1 MRNKKTSIRLVQK
14 YGICSAVVAL
24 ATIASLGGAGNVK
37 AEDFTY
43 PSMYNQG
50 YFFQKFIKNEILK
63 PGSGSSSDWETS
75 THYNNGRML
84 ENVLRYLWRVEQFL
98 KKSTGQSEQL
108 YKLYEKDSLGIP
120 GPQGPMGPTGPQ
132 GLKGEQGPVGPAGP
146 RGERGPQGAQGPRGE
161 RGPAGKDGEAG
172 KPGERGPA
180 GERGPV
186 GPQGPEG
193 KPGEPGP
200 QGEQGLQ
207 GPKGDTGPQG

>member
-120 GPQGPMGPTGPQ
+120 GPQGPMGP
-132 GLKGEQGPVGPAGP
+132 AGP
-146 RGERGPQGAQGPRGE
+146 RGERGPQGAQGLRGE
-161 RGPAGKDGEAG
+161 RGPV
-172 KPGERGPA
+172 GERGPI
-180 GERGPV
+180 

-193 KPGEPGP
+193 KPG
-200 QGEQGLQ
+200 QQ
-207 GPKGDTGPQG
+207 GP

>member
-1 MRNKKTSIRLVQK
+1 MKNKKTSIRLVQK

-120 GPQGPMGPTGPQ
+120 GPQGPMGPAGPQ

-146 RGERGPQGAQGPRGE
+146 RGERGPQGA
-161 RGPAGKDGEAG
+161 
-172 KPGERGPA
+172 PG
-180 GERGPV
+180 
-186 GPQGPEG
+186 Q
-193 KPGEPGP
+193 
-200 QGEQGLQ
+200 Q
-207 GPKGDTGPQG
+207 GPKGDTGPQGAPGQQGPKGDTGPQGAPGQQGPKGDTGPQGAPGQQGPKGDTGP

>member
-24 ATIASLGGAGNVK
+24 ATIASLGIGNDVR

-50 YFFQKFIKNEILK
+50 YFFQQFIKKEILN

-120 GPQGPMGPTGPQ
+120 GPQGPMGPAGPQ
-132 GLKGEQGPVGPAGP
+132 GL
-146 RGERGPQGAQGPRGE
+146 RGERGPVGE
-161 RGPAGKDGEAG
+161 RGPI
-172 KPGERGPA
+172 
-180 GERGPV
+180 

-193 KPGEPGP
+193 KPG
-200 QGEQGLQ
+200 QQ
-207 GPKGDTGPQG
+207 GPKGDTGPQGEPGQQGPKGDIGPQGEPGLPGPKGDTGPQGAPGQQG